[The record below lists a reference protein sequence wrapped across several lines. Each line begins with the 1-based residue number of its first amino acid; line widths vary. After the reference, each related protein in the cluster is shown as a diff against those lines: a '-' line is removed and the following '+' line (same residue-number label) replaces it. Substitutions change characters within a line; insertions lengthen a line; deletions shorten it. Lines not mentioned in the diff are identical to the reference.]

1 MCNRVLDRLRLA
13 LVIASMIFLALYFAG
28 LIHP

>member
-13 LVIASMIFLALYFAG
+13 LTIASIIFLALYMLGF
-28 LIHP
+28 INP